1 MRYGIFF
8 IISNWKYIN
17 DEKNYADAKNMME
30 QKEHIG
36 KCVIPYAKNQNY
48 IMWATKETSVPTP

>member
-1 MRYGIFF
+1 MFF

-36 KCVIPYAKNQNY
+36 KCVILYAKNQNY
-48 IMWATKETSVPTP
+48 IMWATKETSVLTP